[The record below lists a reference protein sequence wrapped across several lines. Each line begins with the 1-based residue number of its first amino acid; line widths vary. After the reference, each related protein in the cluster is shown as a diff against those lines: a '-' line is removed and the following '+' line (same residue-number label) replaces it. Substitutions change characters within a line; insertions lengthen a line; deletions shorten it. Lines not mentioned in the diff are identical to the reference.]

1 MRSLYGMP
9 VDRSDRWC
17 IVGAGPCG
25 LAAQKNFKQAGI
37 PYVAFE
43 RDDDVGGAWNGA
55 AKSAR
60 VYDSAHLIS
69 SKRLTEYVDFP
80 MPDDY
85 PAYPSA
91 RQAHAYLRSY
101 ADAFELWDSIR
112 FGTSVLSA
120 VRDDGGWIVQTD
132 RDAERLRFAGL
143 VVANGHHWDP
153 LIPNW
158 PGEFAGEVFHS
169 RDYREPSK
177 FVGKRVLV
185 VGAGN
190 SGCDVAV
197 EACQVAQCVVHSL
210 RRGYHVL
217 PKFLLGKPIDLCGER
232 LLRWRLPL
240 WLRRRIAGAA
250 SRISLGSPA
259 RYGVP
264 EPDHALFET
273 HPIVNSQWIYFLGHG
288 RIAVKPE
295 IERFDGDRVRFVDGS
310 EETFDTIALAT
321 GYRISFPFL
330 DDAELSRQD
339 GVPDLYLNAFDRTR
353 DDFLAIGLIQPDSGL
368 WGLADMQS
376 RLAVEYLSAIR
387 DGDDATAAAFRA
399 EKATARPDLGFGVR
413 YLNTPRHRLEV
424 EHFAF
429 RRLLERKIATLQAN
443 RKNERRVGENRTV
456 ATQAV

>member
-1 MRSLYGMP
+1 MP
-9 VDRSDRWC
+9 VDRSDCWC

-25 LAAQKNFKQAGI
+25 LTAQKNFKQAGI

-55 AKSAR
+55 ARSAR

-80 MPDDY
+80 MPEEY

-91 RQAHAYLRSY
+91 KQAHAYLRSY
-101 ADAFELWDSIR
+101 ADAFELRDSIQ

-120 VRDDGGWIVQTD
+120 VRAEGGWLVRTD
-132 RDAERLRFAGL
+132 RDAEGIRFAGL

-153 LIPNW
+153 LLPQW
-158 PGEFAGEVFHS
+158 PGEFSGETFHS
-169 RDYREPSK
+169 RDYREPST
-177 FVGKRVLV
+177 FAGKRVLV

-190 SGCDVAV
+190 SGCDIAV
-197 EACQVAQCVVHSL
+197 EACHVAERVVHSL

-264 EPDHALFET
+264 APDHALFET
-273 HPIVNSQWIYFLGHG
+273 HPIVNSQWLYFLGHG
-288 RIAVKPE
+288 RIAVKPQ
-295 IERFDGDRVRFVDGS
+295 IERFLGDRVRFSDGS
-310 EETFDTIALAT
+310 EEAFDTVVLAT
-321 GYRISFPFL
+321 GYRVSFPFL
-330 DDAELSRQD
+330 DDEELPRPN
-339 GVPDLYLNAFDRTR
+339 GTPDLYLNAFDRMR
-353 DDFLAIGLIQPDSGL
+353 DDLIVIGMIQPDSGL
-368 WGLADMQS
+368 WGLADLQS

-387 DGDDATAAAFRA
+387 DGDEATAAVFRA
-399 EKATARPDLGFGVR
+399 EKQSARPDLGFGVR
-413 YLNTPRHRLEV
+413 YLDTPRHRLEV

-443 RKNERRVGENRTV
+443 RRRSGRRSLEPSV
-456 ATQAV
+456 AAQLG

>member
-1 MRSLYGMP
+1 M
-9 VDRSDRWC
+9 DCWC
-17 IVGAGPCG
+17 IIGAGPCG
-25 LAAQKNFKQAGI
+25 LAAQKNFRQAGI

-43 RDDDVGGAWNGA
+43 RDDDVGGAWNAA

-91 RQAHAYLRSY
+91 KQAHAYLRSY
-101 ADAFELWDSIR
+101 ADAFELRDSIR
-112 FGTSVLSA
+112 FQTSVLSA
-120 VRDDGGWIVQTD
+120 VRSEGGWLVRTD
-132 RDAERLRFAGL
+132 RDAEPIRFAGL
-143 VVANGHHWDP
+143 VIANGHHWDP
-153 LIPNW
+153 LIPEW
-158 PGEFAGEVFHS
+158 PGEFSGDIFHS

-177 FVGKRVLV
+177 FAGKRVLV

-197 EACQVAQCVVHSL
+197 EACQVAERVVHSL

-259 RYGVP
+259 RFGVP
-264 EPDHALFET
+264 APDHALFEA
-273 HPIVNSQWIYFLGHG
+273 HPIVNSQWLYFLGHG
-288 RIAVKPE
+288 RIAVKPQV
-295 IERFDGDRVRFVDGS
+295 ERFAGDLIRFADGS
-310 EETFDTIALAT
+310 EEAFDDVVMAT
-321 GYRISFPFL
+321 GYRVSFPFL
-330 DDAELSRQD
+330 DEEELPRPN
-339 GVPDLYLNAFDRTR
+339 GAPDLYLNAFDRTR
-353 DDFLAIGLIQPDSGL
+353 DDLIVIGMIQPDSGL
-368 WGLADMQS
+368 WGLADLQS
-376 RLAVEYLSAIR
+376 RLAAEYLSAIR

-413 YLNTPRHRLEV
+413 YLDTPRHRLEV

-429 RRLLERKIATLQAN
+429 RRLLERKIATLRTN
-443 RKNERRVGENRTV
+443 RSRARRRPAEPRV
-456 ATQAV
+456 ATQLG